1 MIRFKGRSSLK
12 QYVPKKPIRRG
23 MKTWIRADSSNGY
36 HLPEM
41 YSFREN
47 VTTNLGE
54 SVVIKLA
61 RELVRGNYHLFF
73 NNYFTTVPL
82 LEKLLQD
89 EIYACGT
96 FRIDTKFNKVILYQ
110 NTSILYL
117 LFKIRMY
124 DAPYKADI
132 LVVVP
137 NYNCYTFDKIDYC
150 HN

>member
-1 MIRFKGRSSLK
+1 MYDAPYKADILVV
-12 QYVPKKPIRRG
+12 VPNYNCYTQMVTICQFE
-23 MKTWIRADSSNGY
+23 I
-36 HLPEM
+36 

-96 FRIDTKFNKVILYQ
+96 FRIDTKFIPTHLKNL
-110 NTSILYL
+110 T
-117 LFKIRMY
+117 R
-124 DAPYKADI
+124 
-132 LVVVP
+132 
-137 NYNCYTFDKIDYC
+137 
-150 HN
+150 

>member
-1 MIRFKGRSSLK
+1 MVTICQFE
-12 QYVPKKPIRRG
+12 I
-23 MKTWIRADSSNGY
+23 
-36 HLPEM
+36 
-41 YSFREN
+41 YSFRKN

-96 FRIDTKFNKVILYQ
+96 FRIDRKFIPTHLKKNQ
-110 NTSILYL
+110 T
-117 LFKIRMY
+117 R
-124 DAPYKADI
+124 
-132 LVVVP
+132 
-137 NYNCYTFDKIDYC
+137 
-150 HN
+150 